1 MYCDN
6 FVMIGQTADAG
17 DNLKNRATIP
27 LASCRG
33 PPYYSLFLVRNQ
45 KNIKHK
51 IFFNLLFT
59 YNNISVRL
67 DLAPD
72 DTDDV
77 AALLVLQV
85 VVHHQSHLPV
95 PLIILDTR
103 CKADHGLK
111 TDHHRASIV
120 PIIVAF

>member
-1 MYCDN
+1 MR
-6 FVMIGQTADAG
+6 I
-17 DNLKNRATIP
+17 NREVLQFIVY
-27 LASCRG
+27 SQRG
-33 PPYYSLFLVRNQ
+33 IT
-45 KNIKHK
+45 KNIKY
-51 IFFNLLFT
+51 FLNLLFT
-59 YNNISVRL
+59 YNYISVRL

-85 VVHHQSHLPV
+85 VVHHQSHPPV
-95 PLIILDTR
+95 PLIIWKYLL

-120 PIIVAF
+120 TIIVAF